1 MLAAVAARALFD
13 SKAFCL
19 SRCVCV
25 GGCVCVCKCKYN
37 IYTQIHA
44 HTYTDRDIDMCVYSR
59 AHFRSLGKFDFMA
72 FVTYNFCA
80 DEFATTTRTTTSI
93 TRTTFWISN
102 YTYNSEY
109 NNSPSL
115 LSVCQLTHCEFNF
128 ECVLFIPLG
137 APWGAS
143 TSPHPAAKLTI
154 LRCYL
159 RIIRGNWLAKDC
171 QHFGI

>member
-19 SRCVCV
+19 SRCGWVNVCMNV
-25 GGCVCVCKCKYN
+25 YMCVSVSIIFTFKYK
-37 IYTQIHA
+37 HR
-44 HTYTDRDIDMCVYSR
+44 HTHTHSDRDMCVYSR

-80 DEFATTTRTTTSI
+80 DEFATTTETMNTTT
-93 TRTTFWISN
+93 TVARTTFWISS
-102 YTYNSEY
+102 YTHNSKF

-128 ECVLFIPLG
+128 ECVRCIPLG
-137 APWGAS
+137 APWGRFDLAS
-143 TSPHPAAKLTI
+143 FRRKVNNFALLFAH
-154 LRCYL
+154 Y
-159 RIIRGNWLAKDC
+159 
-171 QHFGI
+171 